1 MSSRVPR
8 ANDRVTDDAMKTR
21 VSKERARY
29 KPTRPETTSPHRQP
43 TRPETAGTRRQPTRP
58 ETANP
63 HRQSTRP
70 ETAGP
75 RRQPTRPETASPHR
89 QATRPET
96 ASPNR
101 QPTRPETAGPRRQH
115 TRPGTAGPRH
125 RPTRPSVG
133 NFKFTG
139 IDGPLT
145 EASEDWDPIVVKR
158 VDSSDT
164 DGSISKISLP
174 LSKYVYINYCLM
186 FVNSSDRNCS

>member
-43 TRPETAGTRRQPTRP
+43 TRPETD
-58 ETANP
+58 NP
-63 HRQSTRP
+63 HRQS
-70 ETAGP
+70 
-75 RRQPTRPETASPHR
+75 
-89 QATRPET
+89 
-96 ASPNR
+96 
-101 QPTRPETAGPRRQH
+101 TRPETAGPRRQH

-164 DGSISKISLP
+164 DSSISKISLP
-174 LSKYVYINYCLM
+174 LSKYVYINHLSHLC
-186 FVNSSDRNCS
+186 